1 MREKELRALPV
12 LMATEELVMTARADH
27 GGAEVFPPI
36 LGWKLSLSGNRTSVF
51 RVSSGSAQRDDPC
64 RCICIAGK
72 IM

>member
-27 GGAEVFPPI
+27 GEQKFSRPSWDGSYRYQVTGHRYFVYLRAE
-36 LGWKLSLSGNRTSVF
+36 
-51 RVSSGSAQRDDPC
+51 
-64 RCICIAGK
+64 GK